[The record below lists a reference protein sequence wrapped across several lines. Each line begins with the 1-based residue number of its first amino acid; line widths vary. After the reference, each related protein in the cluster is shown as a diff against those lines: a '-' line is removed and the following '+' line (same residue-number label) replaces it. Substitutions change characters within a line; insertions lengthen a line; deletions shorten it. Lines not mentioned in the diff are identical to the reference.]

1 MPLNT
6 KIGTHKQDG
15 WLSEGD
21 TETQHYSYNGRILCT
36 GAATPSSA
44 INDNN
49 PEIHCKSCFEQT
61 RLLYNTD
68 DEKVL
73 FKKKSSD

>member
-1 MPLNT
+1 MPLNE

-15 WLSEGD
+15 WLQIEGED
-21 TETQHYSYNGRILCT
+21 EQHYSYNKRILCT
-36 GAATPSSA
+36 GDATPSSA
-44 INDNN
+44 LNDNN
-49 PEIHCKSCFEQT
+49 PEIHCQKCFEQT

-73 FKKKSSD
+73 FEKKSSD